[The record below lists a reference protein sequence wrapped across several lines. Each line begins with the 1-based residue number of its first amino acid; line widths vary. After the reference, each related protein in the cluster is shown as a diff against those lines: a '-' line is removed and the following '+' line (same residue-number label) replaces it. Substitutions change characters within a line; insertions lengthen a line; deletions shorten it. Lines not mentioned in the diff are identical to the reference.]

1 MAWNFGGRG
10 PPAGLVDEV
19 VDNADAR
26 AEELAAELAELP
38 PLAVKALKEA
48 PYTVLDSPTQTS
60 YLTER
65 ALFGLLRYTKD
76 F

>member
-1 MAWNFGGRG
+1 VAWNFGGRG

-48 PYTVLDSPTQTS
+48 PIPC
-60 YLTER
+60 
-65 ALFGLLRYTKD
+65 
-76 F
+76 